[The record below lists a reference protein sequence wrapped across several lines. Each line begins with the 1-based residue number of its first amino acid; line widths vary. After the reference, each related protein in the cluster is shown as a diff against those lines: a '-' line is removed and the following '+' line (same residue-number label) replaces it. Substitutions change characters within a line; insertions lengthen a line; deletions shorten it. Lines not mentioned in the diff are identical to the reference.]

1 MSRLWQDVTFEMR
14 LLVKS
19 PVFTSVAVVTLALGI
34 GVNTALFSIANFMLS
49 SVPGVEVPDRLVQVW
64 GQIPKQSG
72 SSDGTGFLS
81 YLDYFEYRQA
91 TDVFDLAAEQ
101 VYQMKAS
108 WNEETGRTLGD
119 VVSGNFFDVMG
130 VKVARGRA
138 FTAAETEGTNG
149 PAVTII
155 SHMSWQRRF
164 LGQDVLGKTV
174 KLNGQPFT
182 IVGIAPE
189 DFNGLVRGAIVEF
202 FVPTS
207 AHDQLFPANAGALAE
222 RGRAFWLF
230 TGRLRPGVSVQQ
242 AEARI
247 KPIAE
252 RLATEFPQTN
262 RGLAARVFPLT
273 GNPEQQRGFLFVI
286 GAFMVFGFLVL
297 LIACANVCNLLLARA
312 QARHREMAI
321 RSALGAGRGRLVR
334 QLLTEGI
341 VLAAVGGALGL
352 LMAVWTNRIV
362 MAWWSADAEVPLQRF
377 LVVDGRTLGYTVV
390 LLVVATVAFGLLP
403 ALRLSSLNLVDA
415 LKTDGGAARGSRRW
429 LSGAL
434 VIGQVSAAFVLLI
447 ISGLLV
453 RSMNKARNADL
464 GFDPKNLLVGSI
476 DLSLES
482 YPRASWPTLFQD
494 LQGKMAALP
503 GVESA
508 CVSEGLPLIAGGGTY
523 PMKYEID
530 GVEGPQHSN
539 FNFVDEHYLSTL
551 RLAVVEG
558 RNIQADDDLAHHGV
572 ALVSQSLAKQYFPG
586 RSPVGRRLRP
596 DFIKDPDGLEIV
608 GVIPDI
614 KAGDFREPSHLVLL
628 SVYQTERP
636 DLNLLLRTKG
646 EPTQWASAMRGVVKE
661 VSPEMS
667 LFQVGSYE
675 RQLRRG
681 VFFIFEVGATFAF
694 ALALLAL
701 VLAIVGLYGV
711 IAFGVSQKT
720 REVGV
725 RMALGAE
732 AAHVLWLFIRR
743 GLILTGIGLVA
754 GLAVALALGRVIS
767 TFLYGVSSFDG
778 ATFVIVPAVLLV
790 VAIAAS
796 YLPARRATQVDPM
809 IALRAE

>member
-1 MSRLWQDVTFEMR
+1 MSRLGQDVAFALRMF
-14 LLVKS
+14 VKS
-19 PVFTSVAVVTLALGI
+19 PAFTIVAVVTLALGI
-34 GVNTALFSIANFMLS
+34 GVNTGLFSIANFMLKD
-49 SVPGVEVPDRLVQVW
+49 VPGVQEPERLVQVW
-64 GQIPKQSG
+64 GQIAEKSG
-72 SSDGTGFLS
+72 GFGGAGFVS
-81 YLDYFEYRQA
+81 YLDYFEYRRA

-108 WNEETGRTLGD
+108 WKEETGRTLGE

-130 VKVARGRA
+130 VKVTRGRA
-138 FTAAETEGTNG
+138 FTAAETETGSG
-149 PAVTII
+149 PAVTVIT
-155 SHMSWQRRF
+155 HTSWQRRF
-164 LGQDVLGKTV
+164 QGQDVLGQTV

-189 DFNGLVRGAIVEF
+189 NFNGLVRGAIVEF
-202 FVPTS
+202 FVPTA
-207 AHDQLFPANAGALAE
+207 AHDQLFPGNAGALAE

-230 TGRLRPGVSVQQ
+230 TGRLRPGVTIQQ
-242 AEARI
+242 VEARI

-252 RLATEFPQTN
+252 QLAADYPKTN
-262 RGLAARVFPLT
+262 RGLAAKVFPLA

-286 GAFMVFGFLVL
+286 GAFMVLGFLVL
-297 LIACANVCNLLLARA
+297 LFACANVCNLLLARA

-321 RSALGAGRGRLVR
+321 RAALGAGRGRLVR
-334 QLLTEGI
+334 QLLTESV
-341 VLAAVGGALGL
+341 VLAAVGGALGV
-352 LMAVWTNRIV
+352 LMAVWTNSLV

-377 LVVDGRTLGYTVV
+377 LVVDGRTLGYTAL
-390 LLVVATVAFGLLP
+390 LLVVATISFGLLP
-403 ALRLSSLNLVDA
+403 ALRLSSLNLVGA
-415 LKTDGGAARGSRRW
+415 LKTEGASPRGSRRW

-434 VIGQVSAAFVLLI
+434 VIGQVAAAFVLLI
-447 ISGLLV
+447 ICGLLV
-453 RSMNKARNADL
+453 RSMNKARDADL
-464 GFDPKNLLVGSI
+464 GFEPKNLLAASI

-482 YPRASWPTLFQD
+482 YPRAAWPTLFRE
-494 LQGKMAALP
+494 LQQKMAALP

-508 CVSEGLPLIAGGGTY
+508 SVSEGLPLIAGGGTY

-539 FNFVDEHYLSTL
+539 FNFADEHYLRTL
-551 RLAVVEG
+551 RLEVVEG
-558 RNIQADDDLAHHGV
+558 RNIQATDDSDHRGV
-572 ALVSQSLAKQYFPG
+572 ALVSKSLANQYWRGQSPIG
-586 RSPVGRRLRP
+586 RHIHP
-596 DFIKDPDGLEIV
+596 DFVKDNDGLEIV
-608 GVIPDI
+608 GVFPDI
-614 KAGDFREPSHLVLL
+614 KAGDFREPSRLVLL

-646 EPTQWASAMRGVVKE
+646 EPTQWASALRGVVKQ

-701 VLAIVGLYGV
+701 VLAIVGLYGL

-720 REVGV
+720 REVGI
-725 RMALGAE
+725 RMALGAA

-743 GLILTGIGLVA
+743 GLILTGA
-754 GLAVALALGRVIS
+754 GLAAGLATALALGRVLS
-767 TFLYGVSSFDG
+767 TYLYGVSSFDG
-778 ATFVIVPAVLLV
+778 ATFVAVPAALLI

-809 IALRAE
+809 IALRSE